1 MASSFVRHTSVH
13 SFPRNWPSTAR
24 NLHASYYYYYYC
36 CYFHRFDSTIDAD
49 NDGVAVVVVVVAA
62 AVDYDRHCGIGDDR
76 SRFLWALSFER
87 IEKRAVAEPVA
98 LEPLA
103 QKKIKY
109 TKIGKNNFFL
119 CF

>member
-1 MASSFVRHTSVH
+1 MALSFVRHTSAH

-24 NLHASYYYYYYC
+24 NLHANYYYYYYYYCCC

-49 NDGVAVVVVVVAA
+49 NDGF

-76 SRFLWALSFER
+76 SRFLWALSFGR

-103 QKKIKY
+103 QKK
-109 TKIGKNNFFL
+109 
-119 CF
+119 